1 VRLKN
6 KLDPA
11 YANLGPDEILN
22 ALNSLNY
29 RDNGEILALNSYE
42 NRVYR
47 LGLEDD
53 SNIVIKFYRPE
64 RWCDLAI
71 MEEHQF
77 AQELVKLDIPIIEPV
92 KINNKTLHHYKSF
105 RFSLW
110 ECFGGRAP
118 DLDNDETL
126 KQLGRLVARI
136 HLHSEFSK
144 FEYRPTLDIQSY
156 GYQSTKFLLD
166 NSFIPPDIDR
176 AYTSIISDLFENIKK
191 CFKTCGGY
199 KAFKIHGDLHPS
211 NILTQNEMIKIVD
224 LDDARN
230 GPSIQDLWMFLSGS
244 REDQEKQMTLLLE
257 GYEEFRTFDY
267 RELHLIE
274 ALRSL
279 RMLHYTAWIAKR
291 WDDPAFKIAFPW
303 FGTPRFWDDHILS
316 LREQLSLTQ
325 EPPLNILL

>member
-1 VRLKN
+1 VKIKK

-53 SNIVIKFYRPE
+53 SNIVIKFYRPK
-64 RWCDLAI
+64 RWSDLAI
-71 MEEHQF
+71 KEEHHF
-77 AQELVKLDIPIIEPV
+77 AQELVKLDIPIIEPM
-92 KINNKTLHHYKSF
+92 KIDNKTLHYYKSF

-110 ECFGGRAP
+110 RCFGGRAP
-118 DLDNDETL
+118 DLDNDEIL

-136 HLHSEFSK
+136 HLHSEMSQ
-144 FEYRPTLDIQSY
+144 FEYRPNLDIHSY
-156 GYQSTKFLLD
+156 GYQSTKFLLE
-166 NSFIPPDIDR
+166 NSFIPPDIDE
-176 AYTSIISDLFENIKK
+176 AYRSIIDDLFTNIKR
-191 CFKTCGGY
+191 CFTACGSY
-199 KAFKIHGDLHPS
+199 KIFKIHGDLHPS
-211 NILTQNEMIKIVD
+211 NILTQDKTIKIVD

-230 GPSIQDLWMFLSGS
+230 GPAIQDLWMFLSGE
-244 REDQEKQMTLLLE
+244 RAEQERQMTLLLD
-257 GYEEFRTFDY
+257 GYEEFRTFNY

-279 RMLHYTAWIAKR
+279 RILHYTSWIAKR

-325 EPPLNILL
+325 EPPLNLSL